1 MLFASRGVSRRL
13 IRVSLLV
20 FLAGILAPFSAFSQQ
35 RLETTEETN
44 ARLRELAKNLV
55 PSAGEYKI
63 GAGDVLNVEVFDV
76 PQLTREVRVTQSGY
90 ISLPLLPV
98 RVMAKG
104 LTGPQLEEVLQELLK
119 ANQLVTSPEVTVTIK
134 QQNSHPIMV
143 IGAVRNPQVIQA
155 SRPMSLVEVISA
167 CGGISDDA
175 GASVIVTR
183 DSIPDS
189 NPPAAGAESDDLPL
203 SQTFTV
209 NLLDVMNSSDPK
221 NNVIL
226 TGGETVSVPK
236 AGIFY
241 VVGAVQHPG
250 GFVLSNNSNGMT
262 VLMAVALAQGTVP
275 TAKTTNAI
283 ILRKDAATGK
293 NKEIPINLKQILT
306 RKTEDTALLANDIL
320 FVPDSTEKKA
330 LRQFANLAM
339 SLAAGVAIVRA
350 GG

>member
-1 MLFASRGVSRRL
+1 MHFASRGVSKRL
-13 IRVSLLV
+13 VRVCLLV
-20 FLAGILAPFSAFSQQ
+20 FLAGIFAPSSVFSQQ

-44 ARLRELAKNLV
+44 ARLREMARNLQ
-55 PSAGEYKI
+55 PAGGEYKI

-76 PQLTREVRVTQSGY
+76 PQLTREVKVTQSGY
-90 ISLPLLPV
+90 ISLPLLPI

-104 LTGPQLEEVLQELLK
+104 LTAPQLEEVLQELLK
-119 ANQLVTSPEVTVTIK
+119 ANQLVTSPEVTVTVK

-143 IGAVRNPQVIQA
+143 IGAVRTPQVIQA
-155 SRPMSLVEVISA
+155 SRSMSLVEVISA

-175 GASVIVTR
+175 GATVIVTR
-183 DSIPDS
+183 DPTADS
-189 NPPAAGAESDDLPL
+189 NSPAAGGENDDLPL

-250 GFVLSNNSNGMT
+250 GFVLANNSNGMT
-262 VLMAVALAQGTVP
+262 VLMAVALAQGTIP
-275 TAKTTNAI
+275 TAKTTDAI
-283 ILRKDAATGK
+283 ILRKDPATGK

-306 RKTEDTALLANDIL
+306 RKTEDTTLMANDIL
-320 FVPDSTEKKA
+320 FVPDSNEKRA
-330 LRQFANLAM
+330 LRQLGNLAL

>member
-1 MLFASRGVSRRL
+1 MLFASRGVSSRL

-20 FLAGILAPFSAFSQQ
+20 FLFGIFGPHSAFSQQ
-35 RLETTEETN
+35 RLETTDETN
-44 ARLRELAKNLV
+44 ARLRELAKNLQ
-55 PSAGEYKI
+55 PAAGEYKI
-63 GAGDVLNVEVFDV
+63 GPGDVLNVEVFDV
-76 PQLTREVRVTQSGY
+76 PQLTREVKVTQSGY
-90 ISLPLLPV
+90 ISLPLLPI

-119 ANQLVTSPEVTVTIK
+119 ANQLVTSPEVTVTVK

-143 IGAVRNPQVIQA
+143 IGAVRTPQVIQA

-183 DSIPDS
+183 DPLVDS
-189 NPPAAGAESDDLPL
+189 PPPAAGAANDDLPL

-250 GFVLSNNSNGMT
+250 GFVLANNSNGMT
-262 VLMAVALAQGTVP
+262 VLMAVALAQGTIA
-275 TAKTTNAI
+275 TAKTNSAI
-283 ILRKDAATGK
+283 ILRKDPATGK
-293 NKEIPINLKQILT
+293 NKEIPINLKEILT
-306 RKTEDTALLANDIL
+306 RKSEDTTLVANDIL
-320 FVPDSTEKKA
+320 FVPDSTEKRA
-330 LRQFANLAM
+330 LRQLANLAM